1 MAYSIR
7 ILPLGCLVRAVQSG
21 WDAQHQTTQFNP
33 RENQTVSV
41 LLLTWAGRHAQD
53 PHGPMAL
60 HAPVIIWK
68 PYRMGREQG
77 RCLLIHPAT
86 PTPNTRQL
94 PTEKA
99 EEAFPGVPRS
109 RGRSRVQVKC
119 SGKQKSNSEI
129 ARSNCKEK
137 STTKTILLNPKHT
150 LLLPWLWRTAMAT
163 FLRSAIQ
170 HFIPSWG
177 LPKSSPQLLFLFL
190 LCTFKLHPYNK
201 KRESKTK
208 SQPWIILLLGCWGFL
223 KLTVSLRGKKLT
235 CQNTSGLLM
244 WGRPCWVHLL
254 AVSTFVCK
262 LNLF

>member
-1 MAYSIR
+1 
-7 ILPLGCLVRAVQSG
+7 
-21 WDAQHQTTQFNP
+21 
-33 RENQTVSV
+33 
-41 LLLTWAGRHAQD
+41 
-53 PHGPMAL
+53 MAL
-60 HAPVIIWK
+60 YAPVIVWK

-77 RCLLIHPAT
+77 WRLLIHPAT

-99 EEAFPGVPRS
+99 EEASPGVPQS

-170 HFIPSWG
+170 HLS
-177 LPKSSPQLLFLFL
+177 LPEACQNPALSCCFCSCFVPLSYTHTIKKGKA
-190 LCTFKLHPYNK
+190 KLK
-201 KRESKTK
+201 
-208 SQPWIILLLGCWGFL
+208 
-223 KLTVSLRGKKLT
+223 VSL
-235 CQNTSGLLM
+235 GLS
-244 WGRPCWVHLL
+244 C
-254 AVSTFVCK
+254 C
-262 LNLF
+262 